1 MKNLTR
7 EQAIKEHRKMWNWI
21 AESYEQGNTWN
32 ITKAKQAYFEEN
44 ELGSLKTGHC
54 FLCEYAYEKYIEE
67 GSLEV
72 KNRCDFCPLSFKHNI
87 FESELESYCSSQ
99 GSLYRI
105 IYDFSCSINLKQQES
120 FRKALA
126 GLCRTIA
133 NLDERTETKKGCE
146 TFVCIPSILD

>member
-7 EQAIKEHRKMWNWI
+7 EQAIKEHRKMWNWM
-21 AESYEQGNTWN
+21 ADSYEQGNTWN

-44 ELGSLKTGHC
+44 ELESLETGHC
-54 FLCEYAYEKYIEE
+54 FLCEYAFEKYMEE
-67 GSLEV
+67 GYLGV
-72 KNRCDFCPLSFKHNI
+72 RCDYCPLSFKQNI
-87 FESELESYCSSQ
+87 SDLDSESCCSSQ
-99 GSLYRI
+99 GSLYDMA
-105 IYDFSCSINLKQQES
+105 YDFSCSQILKQQES

-146 TFVCIPSILD
+146 TFVYIPGILD